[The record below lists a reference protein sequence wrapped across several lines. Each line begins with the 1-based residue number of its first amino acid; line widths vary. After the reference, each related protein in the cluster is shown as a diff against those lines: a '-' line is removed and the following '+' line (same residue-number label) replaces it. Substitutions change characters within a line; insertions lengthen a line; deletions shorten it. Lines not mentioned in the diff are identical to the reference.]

1 MTSRFRIAFV
11 LLAALLGSP
20 AAAYKP
26 LCKDSAG
33 RLVQCAGTLDNTH
46 APAAIAAGTITGTL
60 GVSQGGT
67 GATSYTSHGVIVADG
82 LGTGLESTNAPTT
95 PGQHLIWDG
104 AQWLPGIQ
112 TGTVYYFRR
121 DASDIGGGY
130 EQITQTPQT
139 GAEKTA
145 GTTLN
150 NASGTVVFDTDA
162 TNAGEPGLTQLLAGT
177 WEFDIYGQVSST
189 AGGNTT
195 NIVLQFYKRTTGG
208 VETLLFSTTSPAL
221 DSTSPKLYSWLYTQ
235 PSDLPLGIT
244 DRLVVKVAATNSS
257 ASNRTVTFYYEGTSR
272 YSHFHPPFLSLV
284 DAGSVVTVNTTQT
297 ITGAKTFSVAPVMS
311 GANITSGTIG
321 TGSIAGGSANRIM
334 IDGGTTATWSNT
346 IVGATIS
353 CASNTCTNLPASA
366 LSGTVGVGNGGT
378 GKNTWT
384 VGSIPVATGVTTI
397 AEIAPGTAG
406 QVLTS
411 NGAGAAPSMAAP
423 VTSNTA
429 SSSAGASYTLSTNA
443 YEAVT
448 SLSVPLAAGTWS
460 CQANVRSVV
469 RCSAGAGYITLK
481 LYNVTAAA
489 DVANSER
496 IGTVCGTTGQS
507 FTATTPIS
515 EVFTIGS
522 PSTIQVYAVS
532 PAGATYTE
540 RTIYSDSDGRSR
552 LVCHRLA

>member
-1 MTSRFRIAFV
+1 MTSRFYVAFV

-46 APAAIAAGTITGTL
+46 APTAIAAGTITGT
-60 GVSQGGT
+60 
-67 GATSYTSHGVIVADG
+67 
-82 LGTGLESTNAPTT
+82 
-95 PGQHLIWDG
+95 
-104 AQWLPGIQ
+104 
-112 TGTVYYFRR
+112 
-121 DASDIGGGY
+121 IG
-130 EQITQTPQT
+130 P
-139 GAEKTA
+139 
-145 GTTLN
+145 
-150 NASGTVVFDTDA
+150 
-162 TNAGEPGLTQLLAGT
+162 
-177 WEFDIYGQVSST
+177 
-189 AGGNTT
+189 
-195 NIVLQFYKRTTGG
+195 
-208 VETLLFSTTSPAL
+208 
-221 DSTSPKLYSWLYTQ
+221 
-235 PSDLPLGIT
+235 
-244 DRLVVKVAATNSS
+244 
-257 ASNRTVTFYYEGTSR
+257 
-272 YSHFHPPFLSLV
+272 
-284 DAGSVVTVNTTQT
+284 
-297 ITGAKTFSVAPVMS
+297 
-311 GANITSGTIG
+311 
-321 TGSIAGGSANRIM
+321 GSITGGSANRIM

-384 VGSIPVATGVTTI
+384 VGSIPVASGVTTI

-406 QVLTS
+406 HVLTS
-411 NGAGAAPSMAAP
+411 NGAGVAPSWQAP

-443 YEAVT
+443 YEAVP

-481 LYNVTAAA
+481 LYNVTGAT
-489 DVANSER
+489 DIANSER

-507 FTATTPIS
+507 FTTTTPIS

-532 PAGATYTE
+532 PAGATYDD

>member
-1 MTSRFRIAFV
+1 MNFRFRVGFV
-11 LLAALLGSP
+11 LLAALLGLP

-33 RLVQCAGTLDNTH
+33 RLVQCAGTLDNT
-46 APAAIAAGTITGTL
+46 
-60 GVSQGGT
+60 Q
-67 GATSYTSHGVIVADG
+67 
-82 LGTGLESTNAPTT
+82 APT
-95 PGQHLIWDG
+95 
-104 AQWLPGIQ
+104 
-112 TGTVYYFRR
+112 
-121 DASDIGGGY
+121 
-130 EQITQTPQT
+130 
-139 GAEKTA
+139 
-145 GTTLN
+145 
-150 NASGTVVFDTDA
+150 
-162 TNAGEPGLTQLLAGT
+162 
-177 WEFDIYGQVSST
+177 
-189 AGGNTT
+189 
-195 NIVLQFYKRTTGG
+195 
-208 VETLLFSTTSPAL
+208 
-221 DSTSPKLYSWLYTQ
+221 
-235 PSDLPLGIT
+235 
-244 DRLVVKVAATNSS
+244 
-257 ASNRTVTFYYEGTSR
+257 
-272 YSHFHPPFLSLV
+272 
-284 DAGSVVTVNTTQT
+284 
-297 ITGAKTFSVAPVMS
+297 APTMS
-311 GANITSGTIG
+311 GANITTGTIG
-321 TGSIAGGSANRIM
+321 AGSITGGSANRIM

-384 VGSIPVATGVTTI
+384 VGSIPVASGVTTI

-406 QVLTS
+406 HVLTS

-448 SLSVPLAAGTWS
+448 SLSVSLAAGTWA
-460 CQANVRSVV
+460 CEANVRSVV

-481 LYNVTAAA
+481 LYNVTGAT
-489 DVANSER
+489 DIANSER

-522 PSTIQVYAVS
+522 TSTIQVYAVS